1 MLAYSERR
9 RLARFPLE
17 LLVRIQIAG
26 TETVAFALTRN
37 VSARGMYFCTRTLLP
52 IGQKLECTLVLPEKL
67 KSAASAILIACQ
79 AQVVRLNADFSSQG
93 VGVAVE
99 LHSVDF
105 SQPCNLPLGAA
116 YPF

>member
-17 LLVRIQIAG
+17 LLVRIQVAG

-37 VSARGMYFCTRTLLP
+37 VSARGMYFCTRTPLP
-52 IGQKLECTLVLPEKL
+52 IGQKLECTVVLPEKL

-79 AQVVRLNADFSSQG
+79 AQVLRLNTDLPNQG
-93 VGVAVE
+93 IGVAVE

-105 SQPCNLPLGAA
+105 SLPGNLPPGAD